1 MMRNSKKTT
10 SISNYAEK
18 VAAYQKDSIKKWTFL
33 IKIFKDILIY
43 IKLLKQSRE
52 DALQKS
58 VLKSFARLTGKH
70 LCWSLLF
77 DKIAGLGL

>member
-43 IKLLKQSRE
+43 IKLLKQSCE

-58 VLKSFARLTGKH
+58 ILKSFARLTGKH
-70 LCWSLLF
+70 LCRSLLF